1 MEVRGCLGAQGQ
13 RVGQWELGS
22 VFLAPALFL
31 TGPALLA
38 ITC

>member
-13 RVGQWELGS
+13 RVGEWEWGS
-22 VFLAPALFL
+22 VFLGPVLFP